1 METIIK
7 EKIIPVWGTT
17 KLCVGD
23 PYYLINIKNG
33 TDKGRMKDL
42 VFDGSISAAKYGKMQ
57 IALRHYYYFD
67 SDIEF
72 DMITVTIVQG
82 SVERMLDVYLE
93 GKYFKDTLK
102 EQKELGCDTACFE
115 ITTKFGFDNFHTGAD
130 GYYGTLCKYK
140 QHYGMMLDLSFYAD
154 LFSFDEIEERM
165 LKLFPKRN

>member
-23 PYYLINIKNG
+23 PYYLISIKNG
-33 TDKGRMKDL
+33 TDKGCMKDL
-42 VFDGSISAAKYGKMQ
+42 VFDGSISAAKNGKIR
-57 IALRHYYYFD
+57 IALRHY
-67 SDIEF
+67 SENDIEF

-115 ITTKFGFDNFHTGAD
+115 ITTKFGFDNFDTGAD

-140 QHYGMMLDLSFYAD
+140 QHYGMMLDLSFDAD
-154 LFSFDEIEERM
+154 LYSFDEIEERM